1 VLKERGEKGET
12 VSAATR
18 AELKALRDRMNE
30 VAAKLRNGALDQDTV
45 EMARDTV
52 DGLTGF
58 GRAFTDSDK
67 TRIRD
72 LSKRADANASEDN
85 KKHSYEPP
93 PEELEKGPKGR
104 VRRDLAGNQGPG
116 SGKVKSAGEMKEDQ
130 LSRLIES
137 GRKKVVPQYRK
148 PLEDYYRAVSE

>member
-1 VLKERGEKGET
+1 
-12 VSAATR
+12 
-18 AELKALRDRMNE
+18 MNE
-30 VAAKLRNGALDQDTV
+30 VAAKLRKGELDQDTV
-45 EMARDTV
+45 EMAKDTV

-67 TRIRD
+67 EGIRD
-72 LSKRADANASEDN
+72 ESKKAPVGEPEDD
-85 KKHSYEPP
+85 KKPSFKPP

-104 VRRDLAGNQGPG
+104 VRKDLAGSSGPG
-116 SGKVKSAGEMKEDQ
+116 TGQVKSEGEMKEDE

-137 GRKKVVPQYRK
+137 GRRKVVPEYRK